1 MKVCEA
7 NEIDGCAETAGGS
20 PSASPAASIHVVHG
34 VLSLDLGGLE
44 RLVLDLIKT
53 GSDKGYRNSVVCI
66 DRPGLLAQAAAALG
80 AEVHCLGNESER
92 SMATDR
98 AAELF
103 GRIKPDVLHT
113 HQIGALW
120 HLGRAA
126 RARGIR
132 IVHTEHSDHVGL
144 ARGWRN
150 KLRSRWWWY
159 AAGRLAQ
166 RFCCVSE
173 DIARSVRRWGT
184 VGSRKVVVIA
194 NGVDTD
200 LYGASKQRAGIRHAL
215 GIPED
220 ARVIG
225 TVGRLNE
232 VKRQDLLIRAFARVR
247 RLHANAWLLLVGDG
261 PERSRLERL
270 ASELGVF
277 NRTLFTGYQARTE
290 HFLSAMDV
298 FALSSRHEGLP
309 LALLEAWA
317 AGLPIVSSA
326 VGGIPQVVEEGRT
339 GLLFEN
345 GDEAAL
351 AGALARLLDQPQLAA
366 RLGAAG
372 KAKVLS
378 QYSLQHMADGYG
390 HQYHLALSSV

>member
-1 MKVCEA
+1 MKVYEA
-7 NEIDGCAETAGGS
+7 GEMDGGVGEAG
-20 PSASPAASIHVVHG
+20 ASHPADRAASIHVVHG

-44 RLVLDLIKT
+44 RLVLDLIRT
-53 GSDKGYRNSVVCI
+53 GRDKGYRNSVVCI
-66 DRPGLLAQAAAALG
+66 DRPGLLARAAAALG

-92 SMATDR
+92 SLATGR
-98 AAELF
+98 ATELF
-103 GRIKPDVLHT
+103 DHIKPDVLHT

-126 RARGIR
+126 RARGIT

-144 ARGWRN
+144 ARGWRS
-150 KLRSRWWWY
+150 KLKSRWWWY

-184 VGSRKVVVIA
+184 VGSGKVVVIP

-200 LYGASKQRAGIRHAL
+200 LYDASKQRTGIRHAL
-215 GIPED
+215 AIPED

-232 VKRQDLLIRAFARVR
+232 VKRQDLLVRAFARV
-247 RLHANAWLLLVGDG
+247 HAKHAGTWLLLVGDG

-270 ASELGVF
+270 ANELGIFGRTVF
-277 NRTLFTGYQARTE
+277 AGYQSRTE

-317 AGLPIVSSA
+317 AGLPVVSSA
-326 VGGIPQVVEEGRT
+326 VGGIPQVVEHDRS
-339 GLLFEN
+339 GLLFESGN
-345 GDEAAL
+345 EAAL
-351 AGALARLLDQPQLAA
+351 ANALSRLLDRPQLAA
-366 RLGAAG
+366 ELGAAG
-372 KAKVLS
+372 KARVFS
-378 QYSLQHMADGYG
+378 QYSLQRMADGYE
-390 HQYHLALSSV
+390 HQYHAALAAS

>member
-1 MKVCEA
+1 MDGGIEEA
-7 NEIDGCAETAGGS
+7 G
-20 PSASPAASIHVVHG
+20 ASRPATPAAGIHVVHG

-44 RLVLDLIKT
+44 RLVLDLIRT
-53 GSDKGYRNSVVCI
+53 GRDKGYRNSVVCI

-92 SMATDR
+92 PLATGR

-103 GRIKPDVLHT
+103 DRIKPDVLHT

-132 IVHTEHSDHVGL
+132 TVHTEHSDHVGL

-150 KLRSRWWWY
+150 KLKSRWWWY

-166 RFCCVSE
+166 CFCCVSE

-184 VGSRKVVVIA
+184 VRSDKVVVIP

-232 VKRQDLLIRAFARVR
+232 VKRQDLLVRAFARVR
-247 RLHANAWLLLVGDG
+247 ARHADTWLLLVGDG

-270 ASELGVF
+270 ANELGIF
-277 NRTLFTGYQARTE
+277 GRTLFTGYQSRTE

-317 AGLPIVSSA
+317 AGLPVVSSA
-326 VGGIPQVVEEGRT
+326 VGGIPRVVEDGRS
-339 GLLFEN
+339 GLLFES

-351 AGALARLLDQPQLAA
+351 ADALVQLLDRPQFAA
-366 RLGAAG
+366 ELGAAG
-372 KAKVLS
+372 KARVSS
-378 QYSLQHMADGYG
+378 QYSLQHMADGYE
-390 HQYHLALSSV
+390 HQYHVALAGA

>member
-1 MKVCEA
+1 M
-7 NEIDGCAETAGGS
+7 DGGFEKASGS
-20 PSASPAASIHVVHG
+20 HSAQPAAGIHVVHG

-44 RLVLDLIKT
+44 RLVLDLVRT
-53 GSDKGYRNSVVCI
+53 GRDKGYRNSVVCI
-66 DRPGLLAQAAAALG
+66 DRLGLLAQAATALG

-92 SMATDR
+92 PLATDR

-103 GRIKPDVLHT
+103 ARIKPDVLHT

-126 RARGIR
+126 RAQGIR
-132 IVHTEHSDHVGL
+132 IVHTEHSDHVGM

-166 RFCCVSE
+166 RYCCVSE

-184 VGSRKVVVIA
+184 IRPGKVVVIP
-194 NGVDTD
+194 NGVDTS
-200 LYGASKQRAGIRHAL
+200 LYGALKQRDGIRHAL
-215 GIPED
+215 GIPSD

-232 VKRQDLLIRAFARVR
+232 VKRQDLMVRAFARVR
-247 RLHANAWLLLVGDG
+247 AQHANAWLLLVGDG
-261 PERSRLERL
+261 PERSRLEHL
-270 ASELGVF
+270 ANELGVF
-277 NRTLFTGYQARTE
+277 SRTLFTGYQSRTE
-290 HFLSAMDV
+290 NFLSAMDV

-317 AGLPIVSSA
+317 AGLPVVASA
-326 VGGIPQVVEEGRT
+326 VGGIPRVVEHGRT
-339 GLLFEN
+339 GLLFDN

-351 AGALARLLDQPQLAA
+351 ADALARLLDQRQLAME
-366 RLGAAG
+366 LGTAG
-372 KAKVLS
+372 KATVLS
-378 QYSLQHMADGYG
+378 QYSLQRMAEGYE
-390 HQYHLALSSV
+390 QEYLSALATA